1 MRTRDLA
8 VPEGVVSVDEPLIDA
23 ARRMVDEALAGLVIV
38 SSTGEPLA
46 VLPASQVLGLV
57 VPGYVKDDP
66 ALAAV
71 VDEASADRLAE
82 RLVGLSVQYVLDDA
96 RPDLLAT
103 IEDDAT
109 LLEAAAVMARKH
121 TPVLV
126 VVDDAGQ
133 AVGTLSARDVLGR
146 LLRSL

>member
-8 VPEGVVSVDEPLIDA
+8 VPEGVVTAEEPLIDA
-23 ARRMVDEALAGLVIV
+23 ARRLVDEALAGLVIV
-38 SSTGEPLA
+38 SETGKPLA

-82 RLVGLSVQYVLDDA
+82 RLVGLSVQHVLDDA

-146 LLRSL
+146 LLGSL

>member
-8 VPEGVVSVDEPLIDA
+8 VPEGVVTAEEPLIDA
-23 ARRMVDEALAGLVIV
+23 ARRLVDEALAGLVIV
-38 SSTGEPLA
+38 SETGKPLA

-82 RLVGLSVQYVLDDA
+82 RLVGLPVQHVLDDA

-146 LLRSL
+146 LLGSL

>member
-8 VPEGVVSVDEPLIDA
+8 VPEGVVSVGESLLDA

-38 SSTGEPLA
+38 GEAGRPLA

-57 VPGYVKDDP
+57 VPGYVRDDP

-82 RLVGLSVQYVLDDA
+82 RLVGLPVQYVLDDT

-109 LLEAAAVMARKH
+109 LLEAAAVMSRQH

-126 VVDDAGQ
+126 VVDDNGL
-133 AVGTLSARDVLGR
+133 AVGTLSARDVLGK
-146 LLRSL
+146 LLGSL